1 MGSRQI
7 LTILILTNTLLSF
20 ITPTHCS
27 SSKSENVTVS
37 LYYETLCPYCA
48 NFIVNYLVKIF
59 QNGLISIVNLRM
71 VPWGN
76 AWINKSDGSF
86 ICQVTSPS
94 PSTFFLSFY
103 LFLIFY
109 FTAIFFKIV
118 GATNCN
124 RYHFYVDLP
133 LISQHVTSI
142 LSLHLENQ

>member
-1 MGSRQI
+1 MSELHRFFFLFLRPQMGSRQI

-94 PSTFFLSFY
+94 PSTFFLSFSY
-103 LFLIFY
+103 FLFHSNLFQ
-109 FTAIFFKIV
+109 
-118 GATNCN
+118 NCWC
-124 RYHFYVDLP
+124 DKL
-133 LISQHVTSI
+133 
-142 LSLHLENQ
+142 

>member
-1 MGSRQI
+1 MSFIVFVFMFLRPQMGSRQI

-27 SSKSENVTVS
+27 SSSKSQNVTVS

-76 AWINKSDGSF
+76 AWIDKSDGSF

-94 PSTFFLSFY
+94 SSTFFLSFSY
-103 LFLIFY
+103 FLFHNNLFQ
-109 FTAIFFKIV
+109 
-118 GATNCN
+118 N
-124 RYHFYVDLP
+124 
-133 LISQHVTSI
+133 
-142 LSLHLENQ
+142 